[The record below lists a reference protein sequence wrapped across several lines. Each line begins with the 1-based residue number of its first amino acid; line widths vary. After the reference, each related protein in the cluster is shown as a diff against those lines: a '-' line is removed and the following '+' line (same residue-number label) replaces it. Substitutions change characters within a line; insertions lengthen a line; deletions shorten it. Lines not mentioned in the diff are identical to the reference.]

1 MQGRLMLEQLLHRDR
16 LIVATGTAAVVAL
29 AWAYLA
35 AGAGMDTEM
44 MADMPDM
51 APMPWTPLY
60 AVLLFVMWWVMM
72 IAMMA
77 PSAAPTVLLYATVK
91 RKQETA
97 SRAAINTWIFL
108 AGYLVM
114 WAGFSLAAVLVQG
127 AFERFGLLSMAM
139 ASTSAILG
147 GGVLIVGG
155 LYQFTPLKQ
164 ACLRYCEN
172 PLLFLGRHWQPG
184 PRGAFRMGLR
194 HGSYCVGCC
203 WFLMILLFVGGVM
216 NLVWIIAIALY
227 VAAEKL
233 LPFGRRL
240 SYAAGGILIL
250 SGAIV
255 LARATTG

>member
-1 MQGRLMLEQLLHRDR
+1 MQGRLMLERLLHRDR
-16 LIVATGTAAVVAL
+16 LIVAIGTAAVVAL

-60 AVLLFVMWWVMM
+60 AALLFVMWWVMM

-77 PSAAPTVLLYATVK
+77 PSAAPTVLLYAAVK

-97 SRAAINTWIFL
+97 SCAAIDGWMFL
-108 AGYLVM
+108 AGYLVT
-114 WAGFSLAAVLVQG
+114 WAGFSLVAVLAQW
-127 AFERFGLLSMAM
+127 ALERFGLLSMAM
-139 ASTSAILG
+139 ASTSATLG
-147 GGVLIVGG
+147 GIILLAAG
-155 LYQFTPLKQ
+155 LYQFTPLKH
-164 ACLRYCEN
+164 ACLRYCES
-172 PLLFLGRHWQPG
+172 PLLFLGRHWRPG
-184 PRGAFRMGLR
+184 TRGALRMGLR

-203 WFLMILLFVGGVM
+203 WFLMALLFVSGVM

-227 VAAEKL
+227 VAGEKL

-240 SYAAGGILIL
+240 SYAAGGALIL
-250 SGAIV
+250 SGTII
-255 LARATTG
+255 LARAP

>member
-1 MQGRLMLEQLLHRDR
+1 MHGRSILEHLLHRDR
-16 LIVATGTAAVVAL
+16 LIVAIGTVTVVAL

-51 APMPWTPLY
+51 APMPWTPFY
-60 AVLLFVMWWVMM
+60 GVLLFVMWWVMM
-72 IAMMA
+72 VAMMA
-77 PSAAPTVLLYATVK
+77 PSAAPTVLLYATAK

-97 SRAAINTWIFL
+97 SRAAIDSWIFL
-108 AGYLVM
+108 AGYLVT

-127 AFERFGLLSMAM
+127 AFEHFGLLSMAM
-139 ASTSAILG
+139 ASTSALLG
-147 GGVLIVGG
+147 GCVLIAAG
-155 LYQFTPLKQ
+155 LYQFTPFKQ
-164 ACLRYCEN
+164 ACLRYCES
-172 PLLFLGRHWQPG
+172 PLLFLSRHWRPG
-184 PRGAFRMGLR
+184 TRGALRMGLR

-203 WFLMILLFVGGVM
+203 WFLMLLLFVGGVM
-216 NLVWIIAIALY
+216 NLAWIIGIALY
-227 VAAEKL
+227 VAGEKL

-255 LARATTG
+255 LARAG